1 VYIYPKS
8 ISMKKVL
15 IITVGL
21 VAGLSVML
29 LFGYPLSQ
37 ALVTGVFATF
47 GMYIGQYLSKRRA
60 AKKMNG

>member
-15 IITVGL
+15 IITVGI
-21 VAGLSVML
+21 VAGMSVML

-37 ALVTGVFATF
+37 ALFTGVCATF
-47 GMYIGQYLSKRRA
+47 GMYVGKYFSKRRA
-60 AKKMNG
+60 KKMNS

>member
-1 VYIYPKS
+1 
-8 ISMKKVL
+8 MKKVL

-21 VAGLSVML
+21 VAGISVML

-37 ALVTGVFATF
+37 AIVTGVCANI

-60 AKKMNG
+60 AKKMNS